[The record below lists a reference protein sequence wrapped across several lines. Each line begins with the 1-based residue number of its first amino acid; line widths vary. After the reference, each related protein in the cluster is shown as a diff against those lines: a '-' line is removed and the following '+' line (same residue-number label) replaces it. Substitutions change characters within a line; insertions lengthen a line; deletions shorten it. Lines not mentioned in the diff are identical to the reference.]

1 MLLDND
7 FNVIISSIRKENDSV
22 FRKFDVIGN
31 GTADFT
37 LRKNAATLLAIH
49 AILDLN
55 ILTPKYQRV

>member
-31 GTADFT
+31 GTAEIIPY
-37 LRKNAATLLAIH
+37 LRQLLCM
-49 AILDLN
+49 LN
-55 ILTPKYQRV
+55 RAKDV